1 MAPTYAPSDASVSDD
16 LRDYDII
23 SDAGPPSLESSL
35 ADFGSAMPSTPRE
48 IPPSAEARSRF
59 DTAAMGA
66 EDVQAAVQRTVR
78 TKSGAGNGNG
88 NGNGTGTVRRSMSR
102 DPAER
107 ERTVRVYVDGVFDV
121 LHVG

>member
-16 LRDYDII
+16 LRDYDVI

-35 ADFGSAMPSTPRE
+35 ADFGSTLPSTPRE

-66 EDVQAAVQRTVR
+66 EDVQAAVQRTAR
-78 TKSGAGNGNG
+78 TKSGAG

-107 ERTVRVYVDGVFDV
+107 ERTVRVYVDGVFDI

>member
-16 LRDYDII
+16 LRDYDVI

-35 ADFGSAMPSTPRE
+35 ADFVSTLPSTPRE

-66 EDVQAAVQRTVR
+66 EDVQASVQRTVR
-78 TKSGAGNGNG
+78 TKSGAG

-107 ERTVRVYVDGVFDV
+107 ERTVRVYVDGLFDV

>member
-35 ADFGSAMPSTPRE
+35 ADFGSAMPSSTPRE

-88 NGNGTGTVRRSMSR
+88 NGTGTVRRSMSR